1 MSSLS
6 PSRSSTRPPS
16 RPSTRPSSG
25 WFWSLVV
32 LLGAISYGV
41 LSSIVKLA
49 FAAGYNELQVTTA
62 QLVFGAAMLWLLTLW
77 NPSAFRQLKGISWF
91 RIGLVGLIGVSL
103 TTVLI
108 NAALS
113 YLSASLSVI
122 LLFQFTW
129 ITILMEWILYGKK
142 PRFLHFAPVAVVL
155 LGTLLGTGIIGEGL
169 GDVHGLGVLFGL
181 LSAVT
186 YSFFLVFAGRVGTGL
201 DPVLKSA
208 VMMTPLLPVALL
220 LVWLRLP
227 DQPLWT
233 EAGDMLPLLGW
244 AVLLGLAGHVIPT
257 VCFNAGIPRIGSTLS
272 SMIGSAELPAAV
284 VSAWILLGEHV
295 SAMKW
300 IGIALIVAAIIWRNR
315 IGD

>member
-1 MSSLS
+1 MTA
-6 PSRSSTRPPS
+6 PNSSTQKFS
-16 RPSTRPSSG
+16 RWYWP
-25 WFWSLVV
+25 LVV
-32 LLGAISYGV
+32 LIGALSYGV

-62 QLVFGAAMLWLLTLW
+62 QLVSGAAMLWLAALAKPGT
-77 NPSAFRQLKGISWF
+77 AKRLKGISWF

-142 PRFLHFAPVAVVL
+142 PKAAHFAAVAVVL
-155 LGTLLGTGIIGEGL
+155 AGTLLGTGVVGEGI
-169 GDVHGLGVLFGL
+169 GQVHGLGLLFGL

-186 YSFFLVFAGRVGTGL
+186 YSFFLVFAGRVGAGL
-201 DPVLKSA
+201 DPLLKSA

-220 LVWLRLP
+220 IVWLRLK

-233 EAGDMLPLLGW
+233 GAEDMLPLLGW

-257 VCFNAGIPRIGSTLS
+257 VCFNAGIPRIGSTLA
-272 SMIGSAELPAAV
+272 SMIGAAELPAAV
-284 VSAWILLGEHV
+284 VSAWLLLGERV
-295 SAMKW
+295 APLQW
-300 IGIALIVAAIIWRNR
+300 LGVALIVAAILWRNR
-315 IGD
+315 AGG